1 MFCFFTLKIENTKG
15 AVFELTQ
22 NTKDYVVADVQGLT
36 RPPTTINTSA
46 SAGIDGSYFN
56 SARIEQRNIVIDL
69 ILRGDIEANRQKLYT
84 IFPAKTPCTV
94 YFKNRNRDV
103 KIKGFV
109 ETLEGDIFSAR
120 EQMRISIICPK
131 PFWEDMQAIY
141 DELSTIIHRFH
152 FPFSIE
158 EPIPI
163 SDYVGTEGVTVE
175 NKGDI
180 EIGFLC
186 KVYFRSKANPTL
198 TKSEFQDPIP
208 SDVLQRY
215 AYIPLTI
222 DEYNPETD
230 TLHVTSTHQPSDSI
244 GNRYITIGG
253 TRYMERIYKTNQSGS
268 TKTLDITRA
277 EGVPAKDLR
286 YFEHHWNDVSLWF
299 EGTVSR
305 VERPDNVPEDLS
317 QSFVEVRGKRGDA
330 LAEVLLMPDEC
341 SVTVSSEHIT
351 VTINADLQSRNYTG
365 LRIIIVSSDSV
376 DVSGATGITRRS
388 ITYQWRSEISWYPC
402 HFENF
407 DSEKDIIKIYDGDVL
422 RTDYSITTLTYENGK
437 NADFII
443 FNEPIKSDI
452 SYEVYK
458 SVSGEDIR
466 HYSDRDIDR
475 ELLLVDHLRFYNWT
489 TGQAFGLEYPFQID
503 DVVTINT
510 KSGELG
516 VTLDRGDTS
525 MNLLNV
531 MTGDSTW
538 IKLAVGKNHI
548 TFSADTN
555 PDFLYAVFETALL
568 YGGI

>member
-1 MFCFFTLKIENTKG
+1 M
-15 AVFELTQ
+15 
-22 NTKDYVVADVQGLT
+22 
-36 RPPTTINTSA
+36 
-46 SAGIDGSYFN
+46 
-56 SARIEQRNIVIDL
+56 
-69 ILRGDIEANRQKLYT
+69 
-84 IFPAKTPCTV
+84 
-94 YFKNRNRDV
+94 

-407 DSEKDIIKIYDGDVL
+407 DSEKDIIKIDAKIPIDLDVIGYVDPGATVNIIRDGEL
-422 RTDYSITTLTYENGK
+422 REKRSIEMPALLKGVIKCKNPRCITSTEQELEHIFKLT
-437 NADFII
+437 
-443 FNEPIKSDI
+443 
-452 SYEVYK
+452 
-458 SVSGEDIR
+458 
-466 HYSDRDIDR
+466 DR
-475 ELLLVDHLRFYNWT
+475 ENKVYRCIYC
-489 TGQAFGLEYPFQID
+489 E
-503 DVVTINT
+503 T
-510 KSGELG
+510 K
-516 VTLDRGDTS
+516 
-525 MNLLNV
+525 
-531 MTGDSTW
+531 
-538 IKLAVGKNHI
+538 A
-548 TFSADTN
+548 
-555 PDFLYAVFETALL
+555 
-568 YGGI
+568 